1 MILQP
6 TEVADDAPNTSIIDA
21 EANFDLVIEQNA
33 VQGDESFRGS
43 KRRGTL
49 FKEFDPKDI
58 EG

>member
-21 EANFDLVIEQNA
+21 EANFDLVLEPNA
-33 VQGDESFRGS
+33 AQGAKS

-49 FKEFDPKDI
+49 FNEFDPRDI

>member
-33 VQGDESFRGS
+33 AQGDES

>member
-33 VQGDESFRGS
+33 AQGDA